1 MTGRKIR
8 CAIYTRKSTEEGLEQ
23 EFNSL
28 DAQREACHAYI
39 MSQVGEGWIALPGFY
54 DDGGFSGG
62 NIERP
67 ALQRLLGEI
76 DQGRV
81 DVVVVYKID
90 RLTRSLADFA
100 KIVERLEKRKAS
112 FVSVTQSFN
121 TTSSMGRLT
130 LNVLLS
136 FAQFEREVTAERI
149 RDKFSAS
156 RKKGIFMG
164 GNPPLGYDARD
175 RKLVPNAAEAE
186 TVRLIFQCYLDLG
199 SVALLRADLEAKRI
213 TTKSWISTR
222 DKIMGGG
229 RWYIGPLRYVLRNR
243 VYIGEAVHK
252 GTPYPG
258 EHDAILSR
266 DLFDAVQAKLDANQ
280 AAHRRK
286 RTVGSQALLT
296 GLIFDD
302 KGNAMSPSKSRRPD
316 GRSYVYYVSQARI
329 QRRDPE
335 ALRPVP
341 AAVIE
346 AMLRDRVATILS
358 VVKNAGRKG
367 SIESTATLFESDLRE
382 SIRDIVQRIEISTD
396 KVTVELNINASGDT
410 EEAHAVRVKR
420 LRLALPAGDTVD
432 DRHNGVRII
441 IPFRLQPRGGLKRV
455 EHFEPSGTAS
465 AKTRRDPFLIGA
477 LTQATTW
484 RKSIEAGECTSL
496 EKLAKDTGRD
506 RKYVHQVLKLAFLAP
521 DIQQRILTGQQ
532 PVSLSLA
539 GLLGQNFPLLWSGQR
554 ALLHMTG

>member
-1 MTGRKIR
+1 
-8 CAIYTRKSTEEGLEQ
+8 
-23 EFNSL
+23 
-28 DAQREACHAYI
+28 
-39 MSQVGEGWIALPGFY
+39 
-54 DDGGFSGG
+54 
-62 NIERP
+62 
-67 ALQRLLGEI
+67 
-76 DQGRV
+76 
-81 DVVVVYKID
+81 
-90 RLTRSLADFA
+90 
-100 KIVERLEKRKAS
+100 
-112 FVSVTQSFN
+112 
-121 TTSSMGRLT
+121 MGRLT

-186 TVRLIFQCYLDLG
+186 TVRLIFQCYLELG

-258 EHDAILSR
+258 EHDAILPR
-266 DLFDAVQAKLDANQ
+266 DLYNAVQAKLDANQ

-286 RTVGSQALLT
+286 KTVGSQALLT
-296 GLIFDD
+296 GFIFDD

-346 AMLRDRVATILS
+346 AMLRDRVVTILS
-358 VVKNAGRKG
+358 VVKNARRTV
-367 SIESTATLFESDLRE
+367 SIESTPTLSESDLRE
-382 SIRDIVQRIEISTD
+382 SIRDVVRRIEISPD
-396 KVTVELNINASGDT
+396 KVSVELNIPGLSDSGD
-410 EEAHAVRVKR
+410 AHSTRVKR
-420 LRLALPAGDTVD
+420 LRLALPTGDTVEDRD
-432 DRHNGVRII
+432 DDGITIV
-441 IPFRLQPRGGLKRV
+441 IPYRLQPRGGLKRV

-484 RKSIEAGECTSL
+484 RKLVEAGECTSL

-532 PVSLSLA
+532 QVSLSLA

-554 ALLHMTG
+554 ALLHMPG